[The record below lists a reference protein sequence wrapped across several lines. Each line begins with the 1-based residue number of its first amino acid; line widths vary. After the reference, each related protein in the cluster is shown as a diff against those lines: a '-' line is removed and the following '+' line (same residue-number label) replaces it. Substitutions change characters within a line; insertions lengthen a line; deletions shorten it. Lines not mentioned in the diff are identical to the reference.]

1 MLNKKL
7 SKGMMPCFSEVYAV
21 ESEWDVP
28 RTGVD
33 KRNVQ
38 TLCKALVFLAKA
50 VGFGYQCV
58 CGNPGTPLH
67 RRWANQQDLLAAEEK
82 GHQKVFHPVATFL
95 CGCTLQKI
103 VGTEHHKQN
112 IHRGILGKQRKAI
125 CIAWDLSAVHTGVDD
140 PVTGLACQQIHPTA
154 FGIIT
159 VAEETSGIIAI
170 GIGISKAHNL
180 QSNHLLFVL

>member
-1 MLNKKL
+1 M
-7 SKGMMPCFSEVYAV
+7 
-21 ESEWDVP
+21 
-28 RTGVD
+28 
-33 KRNVQ
+33 Q
-38 TLCKALVFLAKA
+38 TLRKVLVFLTKA
-50 VGFGYQCV
+50 VGFGYQRIR
-58 CGNPGTPLH
+58 GNPGTPLH
-67 RRWANQQDLLAAEEK
+67 WGRANQQDLLAAEEK

-95 CGCTLQKI
+95 CGYTLQKI

-140 PVTGLACQQIHPTA
+140 PVTGLVCQKVDPTV
-154 FGIIT
+154 FGVIT
-159 VAEETSGIIAI
+159 VAEEASGVIAI

>member
-1 MLNKKL
+1 MVSGLCEVNTIEGERNIPVAGINKRDRYLLLQKFIFFCKTDGL
-7 SKGMMPCFSEVYAV
+7 
-21 ESEWDVP
+21 
-28 RTGVD
+28 
-33 KRNVQ
+33 RNQ
-38 TLCKALVFLAKA
+38 RIR
-50 VGFGYQCV
+50 
-58 CGNPGTPLH
+58 GNPGTPLH

-125 CIAWDLSAVHTGVDD
+125 CIAWDLSAVHSGVDG
-140 PVTGLACQQIHPTA
+140 PVTGLACQQIHLTV

-159 VAEETSGIIAI
+159 VAEEASGIIAI